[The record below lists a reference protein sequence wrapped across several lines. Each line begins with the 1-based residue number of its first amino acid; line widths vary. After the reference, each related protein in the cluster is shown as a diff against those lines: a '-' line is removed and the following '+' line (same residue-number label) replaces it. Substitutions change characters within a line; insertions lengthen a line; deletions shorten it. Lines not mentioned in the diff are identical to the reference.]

1 MNEASNPSI
10 PPVMRAEQ
18 APAPDRSLIR
28 LWAGVLLPPLGWV
41 ADLLSRY
48 LMLRWVN
55 VHDVRWP
62 LHLATAVCLAVVA
75 LGGLLSWRTLAA
87 GRRIRRGDDAMA
99 DTARDGRITMGLWG
113 LGLGLFFLLL
123 ILAQAFPSFV
133 LSPREIT

>member
-1 MNEASNPSI
+1 MNQASSSSI
-10 PPVMRAEQ
+10 PPALQSEQ
-18 APAPDRSLIR
+18 APAPDRGLSR

-62 LHLATAVCLAVVA
+62 LHLATAVCFAVVA

-87 GRRIRRGDDAMA
+87 GRRIRRADNPMA
-99 DTARDGRITMGLWG
+99 ETARDGRVTMGLWG
-113 LGLGLFFLLL
+113 MGLALFFLLL
-123 ILAQAFPSFV
+123 ILAQVFPSFV

>member
-1 MNEASNPSI
+1 MNEASSPSI
-10 PPVMRAEQ
+10 PPALQSEQ
-18 APAPDRSLIR
+18 APAPDRSLVR

-48 LMLRWVN
+48 LLVRWVN

-62 LHLATAVCLAVVA
+62 LHLATAICQALVA
-75 LGGLLSWRTLAA
+75 AGALLSWRTLAA
-87 GRRIRRGDDAMA
+87 GRRLRRVENPIAE
-99 DTARDGRITMGLWG
+99 TARDARVTMGLWG
-113 LGLGLFFLLL
+113 LGLALFFLLL

>member
-1 MNEASNPSI
+1 MARVSSSSI
-10 PPVMRAEQ
+10 DSAMESEQ
-18 APAPDRSLIR
+18 APAPDRGLVR

-62 LHLATAVCLAVVA
+62 LHLATVICLAVVA
-75 LGGLLSWRTLAA
+75 AGALLSWRTLAA
-87 GRRIRRGDDAMA
+87 GRRIRPAEDVLAEA
-99 DTARDGRITMGLWG
+99 ARDGRVTMGWWG
-113 LGLGLFFLLL
+113 LGLSLFFLLL